1 MDNIFGAAMSAIEKA
16 KFSARNMF
24 KNAPFENEIYT
35 SRGKS
40 VEFDKTTLARD
51 RLRENPF
58 FEEAT
63 PENRNGVW
71 QGRRVIGKDSKIN
84 GGVYLGGGP
93 REAVVVNDDETQP
106 ELGRLYERL
115 LQNIKNEGGDYKTKA
130 LREVFELVSETLEY
144 DKDEVEAIYE
154 SRGSVPDKKLGL
166 NIYVA
171 NGVGV
176 CRHQALL
183 CGYLLERLVEENH
196 LSGTVS
202 VDRNQIEG
210 IGGHAW
216 VRYTSGDGDVVIMD
230 STQDYLGK
238 LSDLTSD
245 QNRWFYERPEDS
257 KRK

>member
-1 MDNIFGAAMSAIEKA
+1 MM
-16 KFSARNMF
+16 
-24 KNAPFENEIYT
+24 KN
-35 SRGKS
+35 
-40 VEFDKTTLARD
+40 KTIDIST
-51 RLRENPF
+51 F
-58 FEEAT
+58 
-63 PENRNGVW
+63 
-71 QGRRVIGKDSKIN
+71 IGKDSKIN

-183 CGYLLERLVEENH
+183 CGYLLERLVEENQDRIVNTCF
-196 LSGTVS
+196 GFVQNRQDAEDVAQTVFIQAYKS
-202 VDRNQIEG
+202 IHKFRG
-210 IGGHAW
+210 
-216 VRYTSGDGDVVIMD
+216 D
-230 STQDYLGK
+230 STISTWLYRIAVNYSLNYIK
-238 LSDLTSD
+238 
-245 QNRWFYERPEDS
+245 S
-257 KRK
+257 KKDDR